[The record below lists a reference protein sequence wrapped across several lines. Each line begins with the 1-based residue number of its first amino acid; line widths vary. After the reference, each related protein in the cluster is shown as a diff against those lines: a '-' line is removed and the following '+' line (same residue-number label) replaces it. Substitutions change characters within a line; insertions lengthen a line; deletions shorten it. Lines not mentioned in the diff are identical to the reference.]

1 MSTSRGARRNGQ
13 RGRPNGASLVASA
26 MVQVNVRVEPSL
38 YAEAKRLAKREK
50 LTMSA
55 VITAALRDYVRGQQ

>member
-1 MSTSRGARRNGQ
+1 MA
-13 RGRPNGASLVASA
+13 AA

-38 YAEAKRLAKREK
+38 YDEAKRLAKRDK

-55 VITAALRDYVRGQQ
+55 IVQAALRDYVRGKQ

>member
-1 MSTSRGARRNGQ
+1 M
-13 RGRPNGASLVASA
+13 ASA

-55 VITAALRDYVRGQQ
+55 VVTAALRDYVRGQQ